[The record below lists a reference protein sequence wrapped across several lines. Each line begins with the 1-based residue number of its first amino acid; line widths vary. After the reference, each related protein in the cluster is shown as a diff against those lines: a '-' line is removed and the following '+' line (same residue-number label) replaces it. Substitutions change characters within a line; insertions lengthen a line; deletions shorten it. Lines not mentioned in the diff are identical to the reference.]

1 MRHLVII
8 GTIAVSLGLVAGAQA
23 SDWFRPRQQSS
34 QQVDRHAE
42 RHDRGRHSERHDSRD
57 HKWRADCTAQ
67 PGARLSADDVRG
79 KLTSA
84 GYQVWSLEP
93 KRDGC
98 IEAKV
103 VQADGQPN
111 KLYLDPTTAEIK
123 YRKR

>member
-67 PGARLSADDVRG
+67 PGARLYGAPSAPADVT
-79 KLTSA
+79 TSTSFRA
-84 GYQVWSLEP
+84 GSTKTFCPRSPHSANWRSRPDETTQVW
-93 KRDGC
+93 
-98 IEAKV
+98 
-103 VQADGQPN
+103 
-111 KLYLDPTTAEIK
+111 
-123 YRKR
+123 